1 MVRPL
6 FAWLVALSLVAA
18 LASVAEAQRYRR
30 GGNNQG
36 QGGNQGGQAGNDQQ
50 DQGKNKSNVPDDP
63 RLLEVHQA
71 FIRGAQKLALEY
83 ERKKD
88 LDKAI
93 TCYREILR
101 LVPNYGPAQ
110 AALTKIIGKQA
121 TAKRVVVEVMANK
134 GWQDSGV
141 DVIEGKP
148 VMIRA
153 DGHWK
158 MNMHYPVGGDGIEIP
173 KELRKF
179 NLGALIGIIIPPGDQ
194 PGAHIEAPPES
205 TEAASGENA
214 GDKPAEAAPAE
225 QAQPAGADAEKPAAG
240 DATKDESAKT
250 KEEEEAEKKKPRP
263 FFIGHQADLF
273 AKISGRL
280 YLRMYDSDTDDNVG
294 KIRVDISGT
303 FGPPAEG
310 STGGRAK

>member
-1 MVRPL
+1 
-6 FAWLVALSLVAA
+6 VALSLIAA
-18 LASVAEAQRYRR
+18 LTSVAEAQRRR
-30 GGNNQG
+30 GNNNNTQGGNNQNG
-36 QGGNQGGQAGNDQQ
+36 QGTQAGNGQTDPNA
-50 DQGKNKSNVPDDP
+50 NKSKLPDDQ
-63 RLLEVHQA
+63 RLLEIHQA
-71 FIRGAQKLALEY
+71 FIRGAMKLALEY

-93 TCYREILR
+93 TCYHEILR

-110 AALTKIIGKQA
+110 AGLAKIIGKQA

-158 MNMHYPVGGDGIEIP
+158 LNMHYPVGGEGIEIP
-173 KELRKF
+173 KELRQF
-179 NLGALIGIIIPPGDQ
+179 NLGSLIGIIIPPGEK
-194 PGAHIEAPPES
+194 PSANIEAPAES
-205 TEAASGENA
+205 SESAAAENS
-214 GDKPAEAAPAE
+214 GDKPAE
-225 QAQPAGADAEKPAAG
+225 QAQGENAQADNGQAEKPEGESADGAS
-240 DATKDESAKT
+240 KDESAKT
-250 KEEEEAEKKKPRP
+250 KEEEEAEKKKPKP

-280 YLRMYDSDTDDNVG
+280 YLRMYDSDTADNVG

-303 FGPPAEG
+303 FGPPAAEG
-310 STGGRAK
+310 STGSRSK